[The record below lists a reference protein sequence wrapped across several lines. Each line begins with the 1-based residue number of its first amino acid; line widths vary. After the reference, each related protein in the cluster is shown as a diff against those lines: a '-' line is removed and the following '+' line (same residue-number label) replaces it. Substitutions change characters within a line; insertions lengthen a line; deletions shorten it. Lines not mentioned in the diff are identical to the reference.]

1 MRTLKST
8 GILGL
13 LMKSKMKNGIVAFV
27 ILATL
32 VIQLISLSN
41 NPINHLIMNKENVM
55 DFSITVKVISLDK
68 NPKASNISTRKNV
81 INFVSESRNSLNV
94 YVPLREGSVPFM
106 GYQFTN
112 IKVNDEIEVVINS
125 SREIYYFKN
134 NAITYTHRYENPV
147 FYTVAADANLVNKGN
162 TKLIALE
169 TEYKIRPDQK
179 QISGNVFLSIFLLA
193 SCFLIIG
200 AFARK
205 KSEID
210 ESVSL
215 ALETRTKLL
224 FLLVSISCYALLL
237 AKWFFN
243 ERDPVGARNL
253 TPFGPSGPLFSD
265 FFQIATLASFNG
277 VYESTFTNYPPFGIF
292 MLKALSDLS
301 LFVVFIIIVFFC
313 AGVLIGKFNFFNKTG
328 ILDALIALTAF
339 PFLFAIARGNLDLLA
354 CALVILSIASFKS
367 ERNTW
372 AIVFLS
378 VAIALKLWPIVFVL
392 IFLKK
397 GFREPL
403 IIGFISFVLSFISYI
418 ILGHQSFVLFFK
430 VILSA
435 LFSGNA
441 GTSMEFQN
449 TFSVKTLFVL
459 FHMLFNSKYP
469 TSPDKNDFTSALS
482 FANGLYGSTILIF
495 LLFFVLFLF
504 RKTSELEYQ
513 FFFASSIVLL
523 ISSPSYV
530 YRGIILIYAFQL
542 LYSEAE
548 SHTNRM
554 NLKFFSI
561 DLSRLKICLW
571 LLIFVPTSFYYFSE
585 KAVSTSSLIVPVS
598 LLILLFIYAG
608 ESGGIR
614 EFRLFVSKSKESLT
628 SFLTK

>member
-1 MRTLKST
+1 
-8 GILGL
+8 
-13 LMKSKMKNGIVAFV
+13 MKNKLKNGVVALV

-32 VIQLISLSN
+32 VIQLITLSN
-41 NPINHLIMNKENVM
+41 NPINHLIMKKENVM

-68 NPKASNISTRKNV
+68 NPKASNINTRKNV
-81 INFVSESRNSLNV
+81 VNFVSETRNSLNV

-106 GYQFTN
+106 GYQFIN
-112 IKVNDEIEVVINS
+112 IKINDEIEIVIKS

-147 FYTVAADANLVNKGN
+147 FYTGAADANLVNKGN
-162 TKLIALE
+162 TKLIALD
-169 TEYKIRPDQK
+169 TEYKARPDQE
-179 QISGNVFLSIFLLA
+179 QISGKVFLSIFLLA
-193 SCFLIIG
+193 FCFLIIG

-205 KSEID
+205 KSEI
-210 ESVSL
+210 EEN
-215 ALETRTKLL
+215 ALLSIATRTKIL

-277 VYESTFTNYPPFGIF
+277 VYESTFTNYPPFGILL
-292 MLKALSDLS
+292 LKALSNLS
-301 LFVVFIIIVFFC
+301 LFAVFIMIVFFC
-313 AGVLIGKFNFFNKTG
+313 AGVLIGNFNFFNKTG
-328 ILDALIALTAF
+328 ILDTLIALTSF

-354 CALVILSIASFKS
+354 CALVILSMASFKS
-367 ERNTW
+367 ERNNW
-372 AIVFLS
+372 AVIFLS

-403 IIGFISFVLSFISYI
+403 IIGFTSFVLSVISFI
-418 ILGHQSFVLFFK
+418 ILGHQSFALFFK

-459 FHMLFNSKYP
+459 FHMIFNSKFP
-469 TSPDKNDFTSALS
+469 ISPDKTDFTTALS
-482 FANGLYGSTILIF
+482 FANGLYGATILIW
-495 LLFFVLFLF
+495 LLFFVLFLL
-504 RKTSELEYQ
+504 RKTDELKYQ

-542 LYSEAE
+542 LYREAE
-548 SHTNRM
+548 THTNSM

-561 DLSRLKICLW
+561 DLSRLKIVLW

-585 KAVSTSSLIVPVS
+585 KAVSTSSLIAPLS
-598 LLILLFIYAG
+598 LLILLFIYAE
-608 ESGGIR
+608 ESGGLR
-614 EFRLFVSKSKESLT
+614 EFQLFVSKSKESLT
-628 SFLTK
+628 SFLAK